1 MEKLMR
7 NNVSIDL
14 CQLTYSAALLGLS
27 LIIWFSFPSNTVE
40 AHRPYFPD
48 GLNKSPYSAFQL
60 DDIDISQAIYQV
72 LGENEQV
79 WLKFHPTTSSSK
91 TVNIQLG
98 IPVLEE
104 TESFRPVV
112 AVVSQDLSRIDLPFN
127 LPDGFGAIVYEVNNE
142 ESIKKFREPYT
153 NTNSWI
159 LIEEEFEIIGNEIHY
174 VVIFSKTNQS
184 GKFWFATGTK
194 EVFDFSSSQLNKSI
208 LKVKKFHNPS
218 TPSSPY
224 VDETSDGINSQD
236 KEPRPQSRLQGTSY
250 LKLINIYTVALL
262 VLSSL
267 LFILV
272 KKKLR

>member
-1 MEKLMR
+1 MR

-159 LIEEEFEIIGNEIHY
+159 LIEDEFQVLDKNIHY
-174 VVIFSKTNQS
+174 IVIFSKTNQS
-184 GKFWFATGTK
+184 GKFWFATGTR
-194 EVFDFSSSQLNKSI
+194 EVFNVGSLPQLTKNIS
-208 LKVKKFHNPS
+208 KVKKFHEPS
-218 TPSSPY
+218 ITASNQNSLRH
-224 VDETSDGINSQD
+224 ETSDSESLISNIDYFKSTGFYLMGGIF
-236 KEPRPQSRLQGTSY
+236 LF
-250 LKLINIYTVALL
+250 LIIVFLIKIKTA
-262 VLSSL
+262 S
-267 LFILV
+267 
-272 KKKLR
+272 K